1 MKSIEIIEPAVV
13 AAHLAGML
21 LLTAMPAAA
30 DEAAP
35 PDMTITFDVNAPTYI
50 DQSKSTSFPNLGYAG
65 CIADEG
71 KEYAEEFF
79 RRTPDHTWEVFKG
92 AGAYLVKEW
101 NADGA
106 WERDKEMAYDVF
118 AWRKKHG
125 VRVLLCIEHY
135 SGRTINDA
143 RRRILGYVKWI
154 VDNDFKD
161 QVAGI
166 ELGNEPYWGTSPEVF
181 ADRWAAIVPDIKK
194 IWPEVPLGFS
204 IAELYDGDPD
214 IAAVRSRYT
223 DVDLLL
229 SQDSTLGLNKINNWS
244 GRFII
249 AFSNYI
255 HHCSHVVY
263 HFYGGFGHYGCTYN
277 GVQRIRRFAKSF
289 PEVEGKKAWITEWRF
304 TSDMDLT
311 SQQKFQIALFDALYM
326 LMIVCQPE
334 VEGISAHQCGQLS
347 GGFYIADGKGQWLGQ
362 RAHGLGNDF
371 FVDPDWTGR
380 PRLEVGPVGPVFKL
394 YNEALL
400 GHPHVLARGRRRD
413 GSITDGRY
421 NQMMNVWR
429 DSGEGTV
436 EWVLLAN
443 KDRTSAALMVCNCC
457 SVPFRPPLKTVGC
470 SLGKPHYRLYRCK
483 KEDVCVSQMPG
494 EPRLA
499 WQEEYDGEENV
510 VEIPGKTIA
519 TVVFPIRK
527 EAN

>member
-1 MKSIEIIEPAVV
+1 MMMTRVKKTMANAWPFAC
-13 AAHLAGML
+13 L
-21 LLTAMPAAA
+21 LLAASMSVTADDAV
-30 DEAAP
+30 P
-35 PDMTITFDVNAPTYI
+35 PDMTITFDVNMPTYI
-50 DQSKSTSFPNLGYAG
+50 DQSKSSSFPNLGYAG

-71 KEYAEEFF
+71 PEYAEEFF
-79 RRTPDHTWEVFKG
+79 RRSPDRTWEIFKG

-101 NADGA
+101 SADTR
-106 WERDKEMAYDVF
+106 WEQDKAMAYDVY

-125 VRVLLCIEHY
+125 VKVLLCIEHY

-143 RRRILGYVKWI
+143 RRRILGFVKWI

-166 ELGNEPYWGTSPEVF
+166 ELGNEPYWGTSPEIF

-194 IWPEVPLGFS
+194 IWPEVSLGFS

-223 DVDLLL
+223 NVDLLL

-244 GRFII
+244 GRFIV
-249 AFSNYI
+249 AFSNCLDQ
-255 HHCSHVVY
+255 CSHVIY

-277 GVQRIRRFAKSF
+277 GIQRIRRFAQSF
-289 PEVEGKKAWITEWRF
+289 PEVKDKKAWITEWRF

-326 LMIVCQPE
+326 LMVVCQPE
-334 VEGISAHQCGQLS
+334 VEGICAHQCGQLS
-347 GGFYIADGKGQWLGQ
+347 GGFYIADGKGTWRGQ
-362 RAHGLGNDF
+362 RAHGLGNDM

-400 GHPHVLARGRRRD
+400 DHPHVLARGRRRE

-421 NQMMNVWR
+421 NQMINIWNN
-429 DSGEGTV
+429 SGEGSV

-443 KDRTSAALMVCNCC
+443 ADRSSFALMVCNCC
-457 SVPFRPPLKTVGC
+457 SVPFRPPVNAVGC
-470 SLGKPHYRLYRCK
+470 SLGKPHYRVYRCR

-499 WQEEYDGEENV
+499 WEEEYDGNEGEIV
-510 VEIPGKTIA
+510 VPEKSVTTI
-519 TVVFPIRK
+519 VFPVKK
-527 EAN
+527 EGK

>member
-1 MKSIEIIEPAVV
+1 MSMMKRILMTVV
-13 AAHLAGML
+13 L
-21 LLTAMPAAA
+21 AAA
-30 DEAAP
+30 AAGRAGDQS
-35 PDMTITFDVNAPTYI
+35 PDGTITFDAGAPTYI
-50 DQSKSTSFPNLGYAG
+50 DQSKSSSFPNLGYAG
-65 CIADEG
+65 AIWDEG
-71 KEYAEEFF
+71 PECAEEFF
-79 RRTPDHTWEVFKG
+79 RRSPDRTWEVFKG

-101 NADGA
+101 GADGC
-106 WERDKEMAYDVF
+106 WEQDKKMAYDVF

-125 VRVLLCIEHY
+125 VKVLLCLEPGA
-135 SGRTINDA
+135 GRSINDA

-161 QVAGI
+161 QVAGF
-166 ELGNEPYWGTSPEVF
+166 ELGSEPYWGTAPEVF
-181 ADRWAAIVPDIKK
+181 ADRWAAIVPEMKK
-194 IWPEVPLGFS
+194 IWPEAHLGFA

-244 GRFII
+244 GRFIV
-249 AFSNYI
+249 AFSNYL

-304 TSDMDLT
+304 TSDFDLV

-347 GGFYIADGKGQWLGQ
+347 GGFYIADGRGQWRGQ
-362 RAHGLGNDF
+362 RTHGLGGDMH
-371 FVDPDWTGR
+371 VDPDWTGR

-394 YNEALL
+394 FNEALMD
-400 GHPHVLARGRRRD
+400 HPHVLARGRRHD
-413 GSITDGRY
+413 GTIDDGRWSSITSI
-421 NQMMNVWR
+421 WK
-429 DSGEGTV
+429 DSGEGSV
-436 EWVLLAN
+436 EWVQLAN
-443 KDRTSAALMVCNCC
+443 ADRTSFALMVCNCC
-457 SVPFRPPLKTVGC
+457 SVPFKPPLKSVGC
-470 SLGKPHYRLYRCK
+470 TLGKPHYRVYRCK
-483 KEDVCVSQMPG
+483 KEDVYLQQVPG

-499 WQEEYDGEENV
+499 WEEEYDGNEN
-510 VEIPGKTIA
+510 EIVIPEKSVT
-519 TVVFPIRK
+519 TVVFPVRK
-527 EAN
+527 EAK